1 MRDLLRSAI
10 LLRTATSKESLLAL
24 EKMIMVKCWHSK
36 AFGLNKSL
44 RCFATFLVGTA
55 LGIFGLSQPGF
66 SQESPARYS
75 DIPSNSVGVA
85 SLEMRAMRE
94 SPAFEL
100 WPWEILEVLC
110 REQFGFRLA
119 DIESIDLTVL
129 MPTNQ
134 PEFGLSIRTSKPMD
148 ISELSDEL
156 ATPTESAPND
166 QSLRFRDVLDNP
178 FLRLAQNDPQRML
191 MGTQGTLRRMLSA
204 RTKTGGDFVGLVQN
218 SPSMLRVAI
227 NTEAL
232 RDLIVSLV
240 EMQRESLT
248 PEILDD
254 LAQVINVTDNVMFEL
269 RPDAPNPLRLSFGTN
284 GPANAEILSQSL
296 SRMRITS
303 LGMVKNNLTDA
314 LRDNPSIS
322 DAMRQAA
329 SAYSD
334 RVMAILS
341 DDRFWTMEDNR
352 IVVRTDS
359 SLMGSYQTIGVM
371 TGLLLPAVQA
381 AREAARRMSSMNN
394 LKQIMLAL
402 LNYES
407 AYRKLPQQAIT
418 DADGNPLLSWRVAI
432 LPFIEQNDLYEQFH
446 LDEPWD
452 SEHNIKLLDKMP
464 AIYHHPSHPP
474 MLGMASYLAPIGQG
488 IGLTED
494 GLRYRDITD
503 GTSNTIAV
511 VEVSPDRVVPWTKPE
526 DLDVDENTIDM
537 WMSPKGAG
545 VAFFDGSVRFIPFE
559 VDEEVL
565 RNYFTTRDGV
575 MVRPLPL
582 P

>member
-1 MRDLLRSAI
+1 LRDLLRSAI
-10 LLRTATSKESLLAL
+10 LLRTATSEESLLAL

-36 AFGLNKSL
+36 AFGFNKSL
-44 RCFATFLVGTA
+44 CCFATFLVGIA
-55 LGIFGLSQPGF
+55 LGIAGLSQPCF

-110 REQFGFRLA
+110 REQFGFKLT

-148 ISELSDEL
+148 ISELSDKL

-303 LGMVKNNLTDA
+303 LGIVKNNLTDA
-314 LRDNPSIS
+314 LRDDPSIS

-329 SAYSD
+329 SGYSD

-474 MLGMASYLAPIGQG
+474 KLGMASYLAPIGQG

-494 GLRYRDITD
+494 GLRFRDITD

-537 WMSPKGAG
+537 WMNPMGAN

-565 RNYFTTRDGV
+565 QNYFTTRDGV
-575 MVRPLPL
+575 MVSPLPL

>member
-1 MRDLLRSAI
+1 MSE
-10 LLRTATSKESLLAL
+10 ESLLAL

-36 AFGLNKSL
+36 AFELNKSL
-44 RCFATFLVGTA
+44 RCFATFLAGLA

-110 REQFGFRLA
+110 REQFGFKLT

-148 ISELSDEL
+148 ISELSDKL

-204 RTKTGGDFVGLVQN
+204 RTKTGGEFVGLVQN

-296 SRMRITS
+296 SRMRITG
-303 LGMVKNNLTDA
+303 LGIVKNTLTDA
-314 LRDNPSIS
+314 LRDDPSIS

-329 SAYSD
+329 SGYSD

-341 DDRFWTMEDNR
+341 DDRFWTLEDNR

-537 WMSPKGAG
+537 WMNPKGAN

-575 MVRPLPL
+575 MVSPLPL

>member
-10 LLRTATSKESLLAL
+10 LLRTAMSEESLLAL

-44 RCFATFLVGTA
+44 RCFATFLVGIA
-55 LGIFGLSQPGF
+55 LGIAGLSQPCF

-94 SPAFEL
+94 SQAFEL

-110 REQFGFRLA
+110 REQFGFKLT

-148 ISELSDEL
+148 ISELSDKL

-204 RTKTGGDFVGLVQN
+204 RTKTGGEFVGLVQN

-227 NTEAL
+227 NTDAL

-296 SRMRITS
+296 SRMRITG
-303 LGMVKNNLTDA
+303 LGIVKNTLTDA
-314 LRDNPSIS
+314 LRDDPSIS

-329 SAYSD
+329 SGYSD

-407 AYRKLPQQAIT
+407 AYRKLPPQAIT

-474 MLGMASYLAPIGQG
+474 KLGMASYLAPIGQG

-494 GLRYRDITD
+494 GLRFRDITD

-537 WMSPKGAG
+537 WMNPMGAN

-565 RNYFTTRDGV
+565 QNYFTTRDGV
-575 MVRPLPL
+575 MVSPLPL

>member
-1 MRDLLRSAI
+1 MSE
-10 LLRTATSKESLLAL
+10 ESLLAL

-36 AFGLNKSL
+36 AFELNKSL
-44 RCFATFLVGTA
+44 RCFATFLAGLA

-110 REQFGFRLA
+110 REQFGFKLT

-204 RTKTGGDFVGLVQN
+204 RTKTGGEFVGLVQN

-269 RPDAPNPLRLSFGTN
+269 RPDAPNPLRLSFGAN

-296 SRMRITS
+296 SRMRITG
-303 LGMVKNNLTDA
+303 LGIVKNTLTDA
-314 LRDNPSIS
+314 LRDDPSIS

-329 SAYSD
+329 SGYSD

-341 DDRFWTMEDNR
+341 DDRFWTLEDNR

-537 WMSPKGAG
+537 WMNPKGAN

-565 RNYFTTRDGV
+565 RTYFTTRDGV
-575 MVRPLPL
+575 MVSPLPL

>member
-1 MRDLLRSAI
+1 MSE
-10 LLRTATSKESLLAL
+10 ESLLAL

-44 RCFATFLVGTA
+44 RGFATFLVGIA
-55 LGIFGLSQPGF
+55 LGIGGLSHPGF

-85 SLEMRAMRE
+85 SLEMRAMRA

-110 REQFGFRLA
+110 HEQFGFKLT

-134 PEFGLSIRTSKPMD
+134 PEFGLSIRTSRPMD
-148 ISELSDEL
+148 ISELSDKL

-178 FLRLAQNDPQRML
+178 FLRLAQNDPQRVL

-296 SRMRITS
+296 SRMRITG
-303 LGMVKNNLTDA
+303 LGIVKNTLTNA
-314 LRDNPSIS
+314 LRDDPSIS

-329 SAYSD
+329 TGYSD

-341 DDRFWTMEDNR
+341 DDRFWTLEDNR

-407 AYRKLPQQAIT
+407 AYRKLPPQAIT

-474 MLGMASYLAPIGQG
+474 KLGMASYLAPIGQG

-494 GLRYRDITD
+494 GLRFRDITD

-537 WMSPKGAG
+537 WMNPMGAN

-565 RNYFTTRDGV
+565 QNYFTTRDGV
-575 MVRPLPL
+575 MVSPLPL

>member
-1 MRDLLRSAI
+1 MSE
-10 LLRTATSKESLLAL
+10 ESLLAL

-36 AFGLNKSL
+36 AFELNKSL
-44 RCFATFLVGTA
+44 RCFATFLAGLA

-110 REQFGFRLA
+110 REQFGFKLT

-204 RTKTGGDFVGLVQN
+204 RTKTGGEFVGLVQN

-269 RPDAPNPLRLSFGTN
+269 RPDAPNPLRLSFGAN

-296 SRMRITS
+296 SRMRITG
-303 LGMVKNNLTDA
+303 LGIVKNTLTDA
-314 LRDNPSIS
+314 LRDDPSIS

-329 SAYSD
+329 SGYSD

-341 DDRFWTMEDNR
+341 DDRFWTLEDNR

-537 WMSPKGAG
+537 WMNPKGAN

-575 MVRPLPL
+575 MVSPLPL